1 MLCTEQN
8 KPHPASLRELYEEE
22 YRALCEETEDENAD
36 FSSRRISPP
45 KKYHMLLDSVTAV
58 DCLTEIVTMVGFTR
72 LQGWDGDMNSP
83 CLAPIISRKQQQW
96 LPAIDMHGEGI
107 FIRLNEE
114 RVSDWEKQNQ
124 HIYQLMM
131 ERIQEN
137 KIHCENASP
146 RYVLLHTFSHLLIR
160 SLAKMCGYQ
169 SASLKERIYSTY
181 PSGENMTG
189 ILIYTASSDV
199 EGSLGGLA
207 AQGKSEYLEK
217 IIDDLLDEAE
227 WCSGDPLCMTS
238 TGINGQG
245 LYGLN

>member
-22 YRALCEETEDENAD
+22 YRALCEEKEDENAD
-36 FSSRRISPP
+36 FSSRGISPP

-83 CLAPIISRKQQQW
+83 CLAPIFSRKQQQW

-137 KIHCENASP
+137 KIHCEKL
-146 RYVLLHTFSHLLIR
+146 RQG
-160 SLAKMCGYQ
+160 MCCFI
-169 SASLKERIYSTY
+169 LFRTY
-181 PSGENMTG
+181 
-189 ILIYTASSDV
+189 
-199 EGSLGGLA
+199 
-207 AQGKSEYLEK
+207 
-217 IIDDLLDEAE
+217 
-227 WCSGDPLCMTS
+227 
-238 TGINGQG
+238 
-245 LYGLN
+245 